1 MTKAK
6 TELADALAEAERRRD
21 LRARRSSQRP
31 LEIAKR
37 IARQHPWCDPK
48 RVAEC
53 YGCACRKDARQ
64 QLRTGRAESRKTKS
78 R

>member
-21 LRARRSSQRP
+21 LRSGRSSQP
-31 LEIAKR
+31 LLEIATR

-64 QLRTGRAESRKTKS
+64 RLRTRQAASRKTKS